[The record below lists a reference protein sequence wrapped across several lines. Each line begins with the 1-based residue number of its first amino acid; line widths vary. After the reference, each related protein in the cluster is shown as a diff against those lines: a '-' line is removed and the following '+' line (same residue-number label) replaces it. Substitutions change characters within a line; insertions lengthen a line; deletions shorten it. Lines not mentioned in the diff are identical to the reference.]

1 MNLRPQFAGTGHD
14 YSRWLVLLFLA
25 LGVAAPAACVLWFMN
40 EAVINQRDAARQ
52 RLSEA
57 YRGQLQLARGRLDA
71 DWDKRASD
79 LDREASSNPAP
90 AAFERSVRLGLADSV
105 IVLNPDGSVAYPSPA
120 PALRA
125 DPLET
130 RLDWVAARS
139 IESQRFYSG
148 AADSYAAI
156 SQSDP
161 DASVAAR
168 AMQASVRCLLRN
180 GAKAEAIRAIE
191 AHFTAGRL
199 MRGIDA
205 QGRLIAADEQLLAL
219 TLMDRADPRYLP
231 AAARLHALVA
241 DYRSLPIP
249 GPQRLFLMDEL
260 PTSAPPSS
268 FPSDIAA
275 PSSFPT
281 HTAKVG
287 QALSPANPPA
297 EPPDFP
303 THAAERL
310 AAQFLEAQ
318 LPRASTGA
326 LEPAG
331 LPDLWKLGRPSGRAI
346 ALFHTATVLAAM
358 RNLTGGSQS
367 VFNVAS
373 PAGTSSDRW
382 TSIGPRFPGW
392 RITDPF
398 VAGAVSVSPGPS
410 RYLWIALLAIALVAL
425 AALAAAQALRRQWR
439 LARLKTDLVA
449 AVSHELKTPLAS
461 VRLLVETLLE
471 DERPVGRTREYL
483 EMIARENLRLSRLI
497 GNFLTFSRLERNLR
511 KFDIRDVSPARLVE
525 AVVESAEDR
534 LRAPDCRFEVQV
546 APDLPPVR
554 ADEDAL
560 VTVLL
565 NLLDNAWKYTPG
577 EKRIALRASCQNGHV
592 VFSVADNGIGVA
604 PRERKKIFRRFYQ
617 VDRRL
622 ARASGGCGLGLSIVD
637 FIVRAHGGVVEVESQ
652 PGKGSTF
659 SVVMP

>member
-40 EAVINQRDAARQ
+40 EAVTNQRDAARQ

-57 YRGQLQLARGRLDA
+57 YRGQLQLVRGRLDA

-105 IVLNPDGSVAYPSPA
+105 IILNPDGSVAYPSPA
-120 PALRA
+120 TALRA

-161 DASVAAR
+161 DPSVAAR

-205 QGRLIAADEQLLAL
+205 QGRLIAADEQLLSL
-219 TLMDRADPRYLP
+219 TLLDRADPRYLP

-241 DYRSLPIP
+241 DYQTLPIP
-249 GPQRLFLMDEL
+249 GPQRLFLMDAI
-260 PTSAPPSS
+260 PT
-268 FPSDIAA
+268 
-275 PSSFPT
+275 
-281 HTAKVG
+281 
-287 QALSPANPPA
+287 PA
-297 EPPDFP
+297 FP

-310 AAQFLEAQ
+310 AARFLEAQ

-326 LEPAG
+326 LDPAG

-358 RNLTGGSQS
+358 RSLTGGSQS
-367 VFNVAS
+367 VFEVAP
-373 PAGTSSDRW
+373 PAPHSSDRW

-398 VAGAVSVSPGPS
+398 MAGAVSVLPGPS

-471 DERPVGRTREYL
+471 DERPEGRTREYL

-497 GNFLTFSRLERNLR
+497 ANFLTFSRLERNLR
-511 KFDIRDVSPARLVE
+511 KFDIRDVSPARVVE
-525 AVVESAEDR
+525 AVVESAEER
-534 LRAPDCRFEVQV
+534 LHAPDCHFEVQV

-565 NLLDNAWKYTPG
+565 NLLDNAWKYSPA
-577 EKRIALRASCQNGHV
+577 EKRIAPRATCQNGHV
-592 VFSVADNGIGVA
+592 VFSVEDNGIGIP

-617 VDRRL
+617 VDRSLTRP
-622 ARASGGCGLGLSIVD
+622 SGGVGLGLSIVD
-637 FIVRAHGGVVEVESQ
+637 FIVRAHGGSVRVESQ
-652 PGKGSTF
+652 PGQGSKF